1 MDRVDV
7 GYESTGDDGLSIAD
21 LFRILKRRLNWIII
35 TFVIVVIIGGLYLIV
50 TKSPSYTAEASIHVK
65 PVNELLRTSVG
76 GMSLSNINN
85 EMEYL
90 TRDQLYIDTLNS
102 LNLDSYL
109 RKDGTT
115 YADMFDEPNFDL
127 QKYIKNFRE
136 KKLTATLIK
145 DTSVIELSLTD
156 SNPNFALDFLQIFIQ
171 KYDELL
177 ISIAKEFDEAEKIAV
192 DQHLEE
198 AEDLYARA
206 TEELLAFQT
215 NSEYQ
220 RLVPRKGVISKVL
233 NYLIPLQEELKYGQG
248 ELSDKSLV
256 DQLENNQEL
265 SLLLEDYSRKY
276 SQYLLNIITLVYA
289 QSQAQQQMTF
299 EIATGSVTTSDITY
313 QEDVLLENDNSSQ
326 ERIRLEKELSSARN
340 IVINYISKNYSD
352 YSPSSI
358 SDYVLRQAELTV
370 VNQTESRY
378 REDYAKIP
386 FLEEDYAKIRT
397 NYDYYRSKRQSLF
410 DRSNTLKTTLVTQG
424 ISTIQPV
431 GYAQVFEDDGNN
443 TLLILAVA
451 VVLGGALGILA
462 ALAIEMMSPA
472 IEDIEGLTKYL
483 RNQIFVMSEIPLWN
497 MKNGNLKYPALESVK
512 TYNLLAGNLQ
522 QRSGEHG
529 KNVIGVASST
539 TGEGTTFNIVNI
551 GIALAK
557 NGLNVLIAECDYV
570 HPRYVDMFSLS
581 QNTAGVYDFI
591 KGNSRWDA
599 KINAPISG
607 VSTLQVLPFGKVTN
621 DSPTIVHSPQ
631 FKTFIEEASQ
641 KFDIVLIDMPS
652 FDTPDDF
659 ITLATLTNGVILN
672 FRAGVVRKKVLN
684 ELLSHAQDIG
694 IEFIGTIFN
703 GTLVKSSKEMNK
715 EYLHQMGIWES
726 NASIYRKDMKRI
738 YQVANVSRDP
748 IVHMSGR
755 R

>member
-65 PVNELLRTSVG
+65 PVNELLGTSVG

-431 GYAQVFEDDGNN
+431 GYAKVLEDDGN

-557 NGLNVLIAECDYV
+557 NGLNVLI
-570 HPRYVDMFSLS
+570 
-581 QNTAGVYDFI
+581 
-591 KGNSRWDA
+591 
-599 KINAPISG
+599 
-607 VSTLQVLPFGKVTN
+607 
-621 DSPTIVHSPQ
+621 
-631 FKTFIEEASQ
+631 
-641 KFDIVLIDMPS
+641 
-652 FDTPDDF
+652 
-659 ITLATLTNGVILN
+659 
-672 FRAGVVRKKVLN
+672 
-684 ELLSHAQDIG
+684 
-694 IEFIGTIFN
+694 
-703 GTLVKSSKEMNK
+703 
-715 EYLHQMGIWES
+715 
-726 NASIYRKDMKRI
+726 
-738 YQVANVSRDP
+738 
-748 IVHMSGR
+748 
-755 R
+755 